1 MTALGT
7 TLGTVAD
14 WMSHEPVTVP
24 EEAPLSRVLRLMRDR
39 EIRHVLV
46 MQGERLAGIFS
57 SRDVRRLLGGDAGP
71 RADVAVAALMTE
83 NPVTVSP
90 GAPLLEAAR
99 EILDR
104 KIGALPVTDGGRPVG
119 ILTSQDALEALL
131 AWAEKTR

>member
-1 MTALGT
+1 MTALET

-14 WMSHEPVTVP
+14 WMTHEPVTVP
-24 EEAPLSRVLRLMRDR
+24 EEAPLSRVLRLMRDQ

-57 SRDVRRLLGGDAGP
+57 SRDVRRLLGGDAGVP
-71 RADVAVAALMTE
+71 PEVAVAALMTE
-83 NPVTVSP
+83 NPVTVAP
-90 GAPLLEAAR
+90 GTPLLEAAR

-104 KIGALPVTDGGRPVG
+104 KIGALPVTEGGRPIG